1 MGVPVEFIVYPNT
14 GHHISDMR
22 YQLAKMQAE
31 LAWFERWIRGAGG
44 WIDWKGLIGT
54 VKRE

>member
-1 MGVPVEFIVYPNT
+1 MPVEFIVYPNT